1 MTPLRPS
8 LVPERPGAAP
18 REAVAP
24 GLAAIQARF
33 LELIC
38 DRVLVFETL
47 KKGLEA
53 NRKPALALTGI
64 AELAHK
70 IAGVA
75 ATLGFPHAGELAA
88 DVERAVRD
96 GAAAGMPALQTWKRV
111 APTLELFLDEL
122 ESLLDD

>member
-1 MTPLRPS
+1 MTPLRQS
-8 LVPERPGAAP
+8 LVPERPGSAP

-47 KKGLEA
+47 KKDLEA
-53 NRKPALALTGI
+53 NRKPALALTRI
-64 AELAHK
+64 ADLAHK

-96 GAAAGMPALQTWKRV
+96 GAAAGMPALQTWERV
-111 APTLELFLDEL
+111 SPTLEQFLDEL